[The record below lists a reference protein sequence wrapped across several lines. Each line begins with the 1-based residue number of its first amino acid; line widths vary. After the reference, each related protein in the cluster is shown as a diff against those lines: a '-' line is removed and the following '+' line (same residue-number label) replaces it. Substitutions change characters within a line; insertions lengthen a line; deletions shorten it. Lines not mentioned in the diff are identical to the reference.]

1 MPPRYLNRP
10 EALEGD
16 ADVSVELP
24 YGMTAAGVVAA
35 INDAY
40 AYLHA
45 LNRASIEHGYNRLE
59 DLMQPAGFS
68 GLLSQLFVRSLARE
82 FASRTPGLAV
92 NQYPNGR
99 SDLVPRAL
107 YPGDAVLRG
116 QEGLEVKVSR
126 AESGWQGHNP
136 ETGWVMI
143 VQVTVD
149 AKTQPVYERTPTTVE
164 RVMIA
169 RLDENDWAFSGRRP
183 GSRRTPTASINALGR
198 QKLER
203 GLARVKRNVQRS
215 IHRQERVT
223 TSLHPPGAEG
233 GPPIPRGGGA
243 ASWYCSP
250 YRRGRRCCGCSGR
263 RGSAAPH
270 GPW

>member
-59 DLMQPAGFS
+59 DLMQPAGF
-68 GLLSQLFVRSLARE
+68 
-82 FASRTPGLAV
+82 
-92 NQYPNGR
+92 
-99 SDLVPRAL
+99 
-107 YPGDAVLRG
+107 
-116 QEGLEVKVSR
+116 
-126 AESGWQGHNP
+126 
-136 ETGWVMI
+136 
-143 VQVTVD
+143 
-149 AKTQPVYERTPTTVE
+149 
-164 RVMIA
+164 
-169 RLDENDWAFSGRRP
+169 
-183 GSRRTPTASINALGR
+183 NALGR

-233 GPPIPRGGGA
+233 SPPIPRGGGA